1 MYVTVFRLLLSGLA
15 VRLPGLTGIPGVRA
29 TDCVVTRTFVGSLY
43 GVSARVEIDVRTR
56 VAQVRLRGVPV
67 AGTVEGRGWF
77 SSPTAEEGPV
87 ELDPNFAAALRRRR
101 ISIVRAALD
110 RDQDVITVV
119 TRVPIIGEATLRLL
133 PQDPVTLP
141 PLDYGFVPLCTHG
154 DEL

>member
-1 MYVTVFRLLLSGLA
+1 MAILRLLLGGLA
-15 VRLPGLTGIPGVRA
+15 LRFPSPLGIYALAP
-29 TDCVVTRTFVGSLY
+29 DCAVTRTFVGSLY

-67 AGTVEGRGWF
+67 AGTVEGKGWF

-87 ELDPNFAAALRRRR
+87 ELDPDFAAALRRRR

-110 RDQDVITVV
+110 RKRDIITVV
-119 TRVPIIGEATLRLL
+119 TRVPIIGEATLRLH

>member
-1 MYVTVFRLLLSGLA
+1 MAILRLLLGGLA
-15 VRLPGLTGIPGVRA
+15 LRFPSTPGIHALAP
-29 TDCVVTRTFVGSLY
+29 DCVVTRTFVGSLY

-56 VAQVRLRGVPV
+56 VAHVRLRGVPV
-67 AGTVEGRGWF
+67 AGTVEGKGWF
-77 SSPTAEEGPV
+77 SSPTAEQGPV
-87 ELDPNFAAALRRRR
+87 ELDADFAAALRRRR

-110 RDQDVITVV
+110 RDLDLITVV
-119 TRVPIIGEATLRLL
+119 TRVPFIGEATLTLH